1 MKVTKAELRKII
13 KEELEEAL
21 NEVEL
26 APAMYMALKAKGQLP
41 PGATVKKAAQPQG
54 QQVELAPAM
63 YMALKAKGQ
72 LPPGATVKKAA
83 QPQGQQQSGA
93 AAGASANKQAF
104 TYMKMLNQAKEEL
117 ADAEAQNALPQV
129 FKLKQKIAKLQ
140 QMIKKTQAAEE

>member
-1 MKVTKAELRKII
+1 MKVTKRQLKQII

-41 PGATVKKAAQPQG
+41 PGATVKK
-54 QQVELAPAM
+54 
-63 YMALKAKGQ
+63 
-72 LPPGATVKKAA
+72 TA